1 MTEVQ
6 IGDAFRQA
14 MRRMAASVSIVTTAD
29 GEDKA
34 GATVSSVVSVS
45 FDPLSLLV
53 CIHKGSRFY
62 DMIKDRGSFCINLL
76 SRRQE
81 VISDKFSRPA
91 SEENLFETGSWKNH
105 DGLPWLEG
113 AQANFFLD
121 KKETCHFGTHAI
133 IIGEVRDIF
142 YDEDV
147 APLIY
152 LNGAYTGA
160 A

>member
-1 MTEVQ
+1 MTELQ
-6 IGDAFRQA
+6 RGDAFRQA
-14 MRRMAASVSIVTTAD
+14 MRRMAASVSIVTAAN
-29 GEDKA
+29 GEEMA

-62 DMIKDRGSFCINLL
+62 DMIVDRDRFCINLL
-76 SRRQE
+76 DRSQE
-81 VISDKFSRPA
+81 DISDKFSRPA
-91 SEENLFETGSWKNH
+91 SEENLFGNGSWR
-105 DGLPWLEG
+105 DREGMPWLEG

-121 KKETCHFGTHAI
+121 KRQTCHFGTHAI

-142 YDEDV
+142 YAEDV
-147 APLIY
+147 SPLIY

>member
-1 MTEVQ
+1 MSDMQ

-14 MRRMAASVSIVTTAD
+14 MRRMAASVSIVTAAS
-29 GEDKA
+29 GEERA

-53 CIHKGSRFY
+53 CIHKSSRFY
-62 DMIKDRGSFCINLL
+62 DMINGQDSFCINLL
-76 SRRQE
+76 DRRQAD
-81 VISDKFSRPA
+81 ISDKFSRPA
-91 SEENLFETGSWKNH
+91 SESDLFGTGDWQLHN
-105 DGLPWLEG
+105 GLPWLKG
-113 AQANFFLD
+113 AQANFFLE

-142 YDEDV
+142 YADEIS
-147 APLIY
+147 PLIY

-160 A
+160 C